1 MWMLMDRGSLALFI
15 IGVVVV
21 IAVAVGLF
29 RAVREQWRAEHPPR
43 QRPLPAPPPPPR
55 VDPPPKP
62 LDRP

>member
-1 MWMLMDRGSLALFI
+1 MLMLSSRVGLALFI

-43 QRPLPAPPPPPR
+43 QRPLPAPPPSPKI
-55 VDPPPKP
+55 DPPPKP